1 MDWLMVEF
9 DRFRC
14 LRTDYYHNDCQI
26 CKEISPDA
34 VEFVNKIR
42 IDTTKLHPSVIGACP
57 SQAFSHSEYDVTQ
70 GLLKFINSD
79 AEVLSGDS
87 SFELVALNVE
97 DFVSLALRKERLVV
111 QSDDTVV
118 QERVIQANAI
128 LKEFGCDSV
137 IVCQATNEANRR
149 EFFSKVFTKIK
160 QSKELQLHNVYSYD
174 SRVPISRQL
183 LKNSIKLHIPNLD
196 KTCVQSSHYNA
207 KKIDFDACDNCSDC
221 VQFCPTNALFY
232 SRDEVEIYFMQS
244 SCIGCGICNHICHS
258 DAISDDVQIDL
269 VALAFE
275 KEKKLVAHNLVA
287 CQKCKTPFSQKEGES
302 VCKVCKQFES
312 NDMFALASELE
323 G

>member
-1 MDWLMVEF
+1 MVNF

-34 VEFVNKIR
+34 VEFINKIR

-79 AEVLSGDS
+79 AEVLSGDGD
-87 SFELVALNVE
+87 FELEALSVE

-111 QSDDTVV
+111 QSQDAVIID
-118 QERVIQANAI
+118 RVDAARQI
-128 LKEFGCDSV
+128 LQEFGFEPNIAC
-137 IVCQATNEANRR
+137 AKANEVNRR

-160 QSKELQLHNVYSYD
+160 QSKELPLQSVYSYD

-183 LKNSIKLHIPNLD
+183 LKNSIKLHIANLD
-196 KTCVQSSHYNA
+196 NTCVQSSYYSA
-207 KKIDFDACDNCSDC
+207 KTIDYQACDNCSDC

-232 SRDEVEIYFMQS
+232 NRGEVEIYFMQS

-258 DAISDDVQIDL
+258 DAISDDLQIDL
-269 VALAFE
+269 VAFAFE
-275 KEKKLVAHNLVA
+275 KEKKLVAHKLVA

-312 NDMFALASELE
+312 NDMFALASELQ